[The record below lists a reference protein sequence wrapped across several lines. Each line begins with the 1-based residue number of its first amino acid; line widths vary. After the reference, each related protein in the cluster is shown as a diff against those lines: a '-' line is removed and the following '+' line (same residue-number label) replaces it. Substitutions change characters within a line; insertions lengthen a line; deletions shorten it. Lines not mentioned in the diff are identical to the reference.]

1 MATFDSKWELISRR
15 LQEILGADIIKAI
28 LTEGR
33 TPKAYWGVRASSHAG
48 VSS

>member
-1 MATFDSKWELISRR
+1 MATPDNKWEFISRR

-33 TPKAYWGVRASSHAG
+33 TLKAYWGVRANSHVG